1 MPITEPTNVETPEK
15 KTHILMI
22 DDDEV
27 MRRLFGGWLVT
38 LGFEVIYASNGNE
51 GREIA
56 RRLQPDLVLMDERMP
71 VMDGMEAASRMKSEE
86 PTKNIPIILFTNE
99 DFSIEAEK
107 ALKEL
112 GVDAYV
118 HKSADFK
125 IIKKVILDVLEKK
138 KILVTPIA

>member
-1 MPITEPTNVETPEK
+1 MPNTQTDETETTEK

-27 MRRLFGGWLVT
+27 MRRMFGGWLVT
-38 LGFEVIYASNGNE
+38 LGFEVIYGVNGAE

-56 RRLQPDLVLMDERMP
+56 RRLQPDLILMDERMP
-71 VMDGMEAASRMKSEE
+71 GMDGMETASRMKSED

-99 DFSIEAEK
+99 DFSLEAEK
-107 ALKEL
+107 AIKEL

-125 IIKKVILDVLEKK
+125 EIKKVILDVLEKN
-138 KILVTPIA
+138 KIVFKPIV